1 MFKPTL
7 IRDSHNEDIH
17 KLLLGF
23 SPQEQEPITY
33 SGDAP
38 LVTIAPTRTG
48 KSQCQVIPNLLNWP
62 ATSSAI
68 VLDVKDELYH
78 YTAGYRAQAGSEI
91 HKFDM
96 LMEGGAC
103 FNPFDFIRSDE
114 TKLWDD
120 AGYFA
125 ELMMV
130 APANLKDPFWTDYAR
145 ILLQA
150 ILAEMVLSGEDRT
163 IRHILMIL
171 SDGERLKDCVS
182 NLAQSNIDAAKI
194 TAKFLMSAIDAQDGN
209 KGSQIMLGVIQQA
222 FASLNRLNTPLIT
235 RAMERTDWQPK
246 DLRKKGSTIY
256 ITLPAGNVSQ
266 YLPLLRL
273 VLGVH
278 IREFLEEKP
287 VEGDCPI
294 LMLLDEF
301 PQLGEMT
308 AIEKALELGGY
319 DLKIWMFCQS
329 LDQLATHYGK
339 HTRIT
344 SQCAVHSYMNPS
356 GEEGDNLAKIVSTAF
371 GVSKSIQGKV
381 EPVMEVP
388 EITGPNHRD
397 TIFILARGYD
407 TTCLIK
413 APAFMDAGMVA
424 KMQIPPPDKDTLHAP
439 WEDGWSGVSD
449 GGENS

>member
-1 MFKPTL
+1 MFKRSL
-7 IRDSHNEDIH
+7 LRQSHNDDPH
-17 KLLLGF
+17 KLILGF
-23 SPQEQEPITY
+23 APEEQEPLTY

-48 KSQCQVIPNLLNWP
+48 KSQCQVIPNLLEWP

-78 YTAGYRAQAGSEI
+78 YTAGYRSAEGSDI
-91 HKFDM
+91 QKFDM
-96 LMEGGAC
+96 FMEGGAC
-103 FNPFDFIRSDE
+103 FNPFDFLRPDE
-114 TKLWDD
+114 NKVWDD

-130 APANLKDPFWTDYAR
+130 APPDLKDPFWTDYAR

-150 ILAEMVLSGEDRT
+150 ILAEMTLSGEPRT
-163 IRHILMIL
+163 IQHILTVL
-171 SDGERLKDCVS
+171 ADTERLKDVVS
-182 NLAQSNIDAAKI
+182 NLQQSSIDAARI
-194 TAKFLMSAIDAQDGN
+194 TAKFLLTAIEAQGNDG
-209 KGSQIMLGVIQQA
+209 KGSMMMHSVIQQA

-246 DLRKKGSTIY
+246 DLRKQGATVY
-256 ITLPAGNVSQ
+256 ITLPAGNVAQ

-287 VEGDCPI
+287 EDDDCPV
-294 LMLLDEF
+294 LFLLDEF

-319 DLKIWMFCQS
+319 GLKIWMFCQS
-329 LDQLATHYGK
+329 IDQLTTHYGK

-356 GEEGDNLAKIVSTAF
+356 GEEGDNLAKIVSNAF
-371 GVSKSIQGKV
+371 GMNRDIHGKS
-381 EPVMEVP
+381 EPKLEITEV
-388 EITGPNHRD
+388 TGPNHRD
-397 TIFILARGYD
+397 SIFILARGYN

-413 APAFMDAGMVA
+413 KPAYMDADMVK
-424 KMQIPPPDKDTLHAP
+424 KMAIPPPDRQTLHVP
-439 WEDGWSGVSD
+439 WEDIPHISD
-449 GGENS
+449 GG

>member
-1 MFKPTL
+1 VFKKTL
-7 IRDSHNEDIH
+7 IRHSHNEDPH

-23 SPQEQEPITY
+23 APNEQEQLTY
-33 SGDAP
+33 CGDAP
-38 LVTIAPTRTG
+38 LITIAPTRTG
-48 KSQCQVIPNLLNWP
+48 KSQCQVIPNLLDWP
-62 ATSSAI
+62 ASSSVI

-78 YTAGYRAQAGSEI
+78 YTAGYRAKQGAQI

-103 FNPFDFIRSDE
+103 FNPFDFIRTDE

-120 AGYFA
+120 AGYFS

-130 APANLKDPFWTDYAR
+130 APPDLKDPFWMDYAR

-150 ILAEMVLSGEDRT
+150 ILAEMVLSGENRT
-163 IRHILMIL
+163 VRHILMIL
-171 SDGERLKDCVS
+171 SDMERLKDCVN

-194 TAKFLMSAIDAQDGN
+194 TAKFLSSAIDAQSGG
-209 KGSQIMLGVIQQA
+209 KGSQIMHGVIQQA
-222 FASLNRLNTPLIT
+222 FASLNKLNTPLIT

-246 DLRKKGSTIY
+246 QLRKQGMTIY

-278 IREFLEEKP
+278 IRELLEEKP
-287 VEGDCPI
+287 AQDDCPV
-294 LMLLDEF
+294 LLLLDEF

-319 DLKIWMFCQS
+319 GLKIWMFCQS

-371 GVSKSIQGKV
+371 GMNKNIQGKS
-381 EPVMEVP
+381 EPVMEVS
-388 EITGPNHRD
+388 EITGPSHRD
-397 TIFILARGYD
+397 SVFILARGYD

-413 APAFMDAGMVA
+413 SPAFMDADMIK
-424 KMQIPPPDKDTLHAP
+424 KMQIPPPDKGRLHAP
-439 WEDGWSGVSD
+439 WDEGWSGISD
-449 GGENS
+449 GGDN